1 MAMKIGDMAT
11 KSVVRIKINGS
22 PYDFKILYQG
32 KPTSGNYDDS
42 CDGTWLIMDTPY
54 GLMPYGTSQIFSN
67 TELFDT
73 LNSGFYN
80 SIEAGARNVIK
91 RARIPYSSSP
101 TEVKSGADGLQC
113 HVFLLSAL
121 EAGYTDGNF
130 NAEGTNLGYFTT
142 NSERVA
148 SYNGEPV
155 VWGLRTLDKT
165 STQNVIAVN
174 TDGSQVSKP
183 ITEQVGLR
191 PVFIVYSSCYV
202 DDDFNLVPDIAPVI
216 TSSVGESGTNL
227 GKRNESFAF
236 TYTVTTSRPDLTL
249 AIDEILSGTDVSK
262 TREVVASPQS
272 GVQRTFSVVVDDPD
286 DFYKLMN
293 GEKTLTVRAYYSD
306 YNVAGVNS
314 EAEFFVTFEKYVN
327 EATIT
332 LKTPLSVEGSITKGI
347 ITLEGN
353 IPDDATLQ
361 VQATNNAKDSSPVW
375 IDVTNYVQTNSEFT
389 FSNSTAAN
397 GPAFNFKVY
406 VKRGASDESGYIAAI
421 VGAFE

>member
-11 KSVVRIKINGS
+11 QSVVRIKINGN
-22 PYDFKILYQG
+22 PYNFRILYQG
-32 KPTSGNYDDS
+32 KPASGNYDDS
-42 CDGTWLIMDTPY
+42 CNGTWLMADSSY
-54 GLMPYGTSQIFSN
+54 GDMVFGNSQLFGTSSVL
-67 TELFDT
+67 EM
-73 LNSGFYN
+73 LNGSFYN

-91 RARIPYSSSP
+91 NIKIPYSSSV
-101 TEVKSGADGLQC
+101 TEVKDGADGLQC
-113 HVFLLSAL
+113 HIFLLSPL
-121 EAGYTDGNF
+121 EIGFTDGNF
-130 NAEGTNLGYFTT
+130 NAEGASLNYFT
-142 NSERVA
+142 NADSRVCT
-148 SYNGEPV
+148 YNGEHV
-155 VWGLRTLDKT
+155 VWATRSPDK
-165 STQNVIAVN
+165 SNSQNIIAVN
-174 TDGSQVSKP
+174 TDGSQVSKSCLDALA
-183 ITEQVGLR
+183 IR

-216 TSSVGESGTNL
+216 TSSIGESGTDL
-227 GKRNESFAF
+227 GRRNESFAF

-347 ITLEGN
+347 ITLEGS

-406 VKRGASDESGYIAAI
+406 VKRGASDESGYIAAV